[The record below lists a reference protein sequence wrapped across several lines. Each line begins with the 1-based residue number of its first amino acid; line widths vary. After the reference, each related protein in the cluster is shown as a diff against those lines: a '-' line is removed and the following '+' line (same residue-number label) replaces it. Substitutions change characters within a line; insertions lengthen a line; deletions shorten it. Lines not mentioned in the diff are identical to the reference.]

1 MKKPVEAQPPRVVR
15 TTKRP
20 KKAQPKKHNSSN
32 SKPKISLARQAGFT
46 NASQDNIQR
55 IREMKEEKKKK
66 GPGYIIYISYIIFYY
81 LIDQISTTVIACL
94 HYRTL

>member
-1 MKKPVEAQPPRVVR
+1 MLNQYNLANMGPIVPVAPITKVQGRPQVVR

-66 GPGYIIYISYIIFYY
+66 GPWMKF
-81 LIDQISTTVIACL
+81 
-94 HYRTL
+94 

>member
-1 MKKPVEAQPPRVVR
+1 MVR

-66 GPGYIIYISYIIFYY
+66 GPG
-81 LIDQISTTVIACL
+81 
-94 HYRTL
+94 